1 MMKKVDK
8 VKLPSNVLS
17 LILYMIRDNFL
28 YFLIYFILHGFLADL
43 PFAIIMPLSIRYIT
57 DNIVKISIPNG
68 VAIMLMLAFLN
79 GSFVHIIMYFFKY
92 ISVTKSSEKLRALVF
107 KYVVRQSNDYFNN
120 NFSGALGKKIS
131 NIIDNIGDFIELS
144 VELTRNLIYLT
155 INIVILAVTH
165 YALGLIV
172 VVWLPIYIYCVWLL
186 SKKINDLSKISND
199 KEDTFFAFITDD
211 FINISN
217 VKNFTNE
224 EYEYKKLVGLGEDVK
239 EANWKM
245 CKVRNILSLFNF
257 FAIGIFMVVVL
268 GMSMNM
274 CIKGNMTVG
283 TFLFIMSMMGAT
295 ADNQSHIVPISRMM
309 FEEYG
314 AIRDGLVLMERD
326 CEIKDGVD
334 AKDVNNVEGKI
345 VFKNVD
351 FKY

>member
-68 VAIMLMLAFLN
+68 VAIML
-79 GSFVHIIMYFFKY
+79 
-92 ISVTKSSEKLRALVF
+92 SSEKLRALVF